1 MTKATKGYQEV
12 LKITGELDSAL
23 TWLHISD
30 LHLSDRGRYD
40 QEVILRA
47 LVASVKQFRE
57 EGRVPDLI
65 VVTGDIAHSGKAEE
79 YRQATLFFDDLLAA
93 AGLDKRRLFV
103 VPGNHDVDR
112 TVNEFLPRTLDS
124 DASSDKFFDPAGV
137 AIAIQ
142 FQKLQAYSAW
152 YNSYFAGFRSF
163 PTDTTCST
171 VEVVQI
177 RQVRVAM
184 LLLNSALFCIDDQD
198 HGKLLLG
205 RRCLD
210 KATKALQE
218 QAADLNLALLHHPL
232 DWLSAVERAN
242 IRATLGASVDLLLH
256 GHYHE
261 TDTECTVS
269 QHGGYLKLGA
279 GASYQ
284 TREWPNCAMYAT
296 AQSGRV
302 TIFPICYHDKP
313 REVWALD
320 TAIFPSPSYIGTFS
334 LPKRVSPD
342 VREAQALTTLDR
354 DHLHDYHEALRRE
367 LDISN
372 LLGTHALE
380 NVPVGLTDTFVALRL
395 SDGWRSDC
403 DLNVGEAC
411 QSSEQEQEQKFHE
424 QIRKPEEVMRLV
436 FEQQRLLLIIGDP
449 GSGKTTL
456 LKHYAL
462 TSLDDRKRLG
472 FTEPLLVVFLPLRD
486 LIVENG
492 DYAPISHNLIAW
504 SALHNLDIEEKHL
517 SRWLQQRPTLLLFDG
532 LDEISDP
539 QQRIRACR
547 WIDRIVASFKK
558 AQVVVTSRST
568 GYRKAEGIEL
578 ASRHTRADIMDF
590 TSEQQQEFLEKWF
603 RAAYLGELKPGS
615 ETQER
620 WEKSQKEKAE
630 RKAKDIV
637 LFLAQEKNRGVQALA
652 RVPLLLQIMAMLW
665 KDRDYLPASRL
676 KLYEAA
682 LNYILDYRDR
692 QKGLEPLLPAED
704 ALRVLAPVSLW
715 MQEVVKRD
723 EVERG
728 AMQQQMQIQLKTL
741 TKRYSAEEF
750 CRNLVDRAG
759 LLVEYRDREY
769 LFRHKSFRE
778 YMAGLQLQKE
788 WGREQRMATFAG
800 YFGDDWWNEPLRFF
814 IGQADAATFDAF
826 MRELFNSPV
835 SEEMTQKQQDLLTTL
850 IEEAPQICFD
860 ALRSKL
866 MEPET
871 TLNRQRYLLQ
881 CLNAIGE
888 LEAHKEAL
896 EVVEQFNLSEL
907 SKERP
912 LVAGTLN
919 DPLGAEYL
927 LIKGGSFDY
936 SLTKK
941 RETVPDLYVAKFTVT
956 NRLFRQF
963 ISFLETKGSDVAGNL
978 LFESYKKHLSALA
991 ESIKEFSS
999 WLQQEKELSKRF
1011 ASRYDDD
1018 KRFNKD
1024 DQPVIATWYAARAYC
1039 LWLSLLESDK
1049 DVFYRLPAEME
1060 WEFAAAGEEGRSY
1073 PWPKERGEPTPK
1085 LANYN
1090 SNEGS
1095 TTPVGRYPEGATPEG
1110 LFDMAGNVWEW
1121 TDDWYGEKEGYRSV
1135 RGGSYY
1141 SSKADAL
1148 RCSSR
1153 NDDLPGNWGSYNV
1166 GFRVIRSS
1174 HSFLPE
1180 HLIL

>member
-1 MTKATKGYQEV
+1 MTKAKGYQDV
-12 LKITGELDSAL
+12 LKIMGELDSAL

-30 LHLSDRGRYD
+30 LHLRDRGRYD

-79 YRQATLFFDDLLAA
+79 YLQATLFFDDLLAA

-137 AIAIQ
+137 AIATQ
-142 FQKLQAYSAW
+142 FQNLQDYGIW
-152 YNSYFAGFRSF
+152 YNSYFAGIRSF
-163 PTDTTCST
+163 PTCITCST
-171 VEVVQI
+171 VEVVQV

-184 LLLNSALFCIDDQD
+184 LLLNSVLFSIDDHDQ
-198 HGKLLLG
+198 GKLLLG

-210 KATKALQE
+210 KATNALQK

-232 DWLSAVERAN
+232 DWLSQVERAN

-284 TREWPNCAMYAT
+284 TREWPNCAMYAN
-296 AQSGRV
+296 AQCGQV

-342 VREAQALTTLDR
+342 VREAQALTTLDG

-436 FEQQRLLLIIGDP
+436 FAQQRLLLIIGDP

-492 DYAPISHNLIAW
+492 DYAPISRNLIAW
-504 SALHNLDIEEKHL
+504 SALHNLDIEEKHF

-532 LDEISDP
+532 LDVISDS

-615 ETQER
+615 VTQER
-620 WEKSQKEKAE
+620 WEKGQKEKAE

-637 LFLAQEKNRGVQALA
+637 AFLA
-652 RVPLLLQIMAMLW
+652 
-665 KDRDYLPASRL
+665 
-676 KLYEAA
+676 
-682 LNYILDYRDR
+682 
-692 QKGLEPLLPAED
+692 
-704 ALRVLAPVSLW
+704 
-715 MQEVVKRD
+715 
-723 EVERG
+723 
-728 AMQQQMQIQLKTL
+728 
-741 TKRYSAEEF
+741 
-750 CRNLVDRAG
+750 
-759 LLVEYRDREY
+759 
-769 LFRHKSFRE
+769 
-778 YMAGLQLQKE
+778 
-788 WGREQRMATFAG
+788 
-800 YFGDDWWNEPLRFF
+800 
-814 IGQADAATFDAF
+814 
-826 MRELFNSPV
+826 
-835 SEEMTQKQQDLLTTL
+835 
-850 IEEAPQICFD
+850 
-860 ALRSKL
+860 
-866 MEPET
+866 
-871 TLNRQRYLLQ
+871 
-881 CLNAIGE
+881 
-888 LEAHKEAL
+888 
-896 EVVEQFNLSEL
+896 
-907 SKERP
+907 
-912 LVAGTLN
+912 
-919 DPLGAEYL
+919 
-927 LIKGGSFDY
+927 
-936 SLTKK
+936 
-941 RETVPDLYVAKFTVT
+941 
-956 NRLFRQF
+956 
-963 ISFLETKGSDVAGNL
+963 
-978 LFESYKKHLSALA
+978 
-991 ESIKEFSS
+991 
-999 WLQQEKELSKRF
+999 
-1011 ASRYDDD
+1011 
-1018 KRFNKD
+1018 
-1024 DQPVIATWYAARAYC
+1024 
-1039 LWLSLLESDK
+1039 
-1049 DVFYRLPAEME
+1049 
-1060 WEFAAAGEEGRSY
+1060 
-1073 PWPKERGEPTPK
+1073 
-1085 LANYN
+1085 
-1090 SNEGS
+1090 
-1095 TTPVGRYPEGATPEG
+1095 
-1110 LFDMAGNVWEW
+1110 
-1121 TDDWYGEKEGYRSV
+1121 
-1135 RGGSYY
+1135 
-1141 SSKADAL
+1141 
-1148 RCSSR
+1148 
-1153 NDDLPGNWGSYNV
+1153 
-1166 GFRVIRSS
+1166 
-1174 HSFLPE
+1174 
-1180 HLIL
+1180 